1 MVESELPLVGP
12 LAGALPD
19 VPYHD
24 TIAVRVGGEITPIA
38 NLTLRGGYGFETSP
52 IPTTQTGVTNL
63 LDGPK
68 HTIGAGIGLGW
79 RRAGGKAMRLDGH
92 VQAQLVGARSLSKQ
106 IYDPSSGE
114 PYDPYT
120 SLRDEVTDDPQDPAT
135 LGDQIS
141 NPGYPGVTSGGQ
153 VFSAGVT
160 LEIEL

>member
-1 MVESELPLVGP
+1 
-12 LAGALPD
+12 
-19 VPYHD
+19 
-24 TIAVRVGGEITPIA
+24 
-38 NLTLRGGYGFETSP
+38 
-52 IPTTQTGVTNL
+52 
-63 LDGPK
+63 
-68 HTIGAGIGLGW
+68 
-79 RRAGGKAMRLDGH
+79 MRLDGH